1 LKGYDILIKAVA
13 KLPDRFKLV
22 IVGEAEKLRQDV
34 ERSLRELAKNLGV
47 EKRVVFAGNQSKVAE
62 CLTIADVVVSSNVRK
77 PEAFGRSMAEA
88 LAMGKPVVAKA
99 FGGALDV
106 VRSGIDGLLVAA
118 DGSKPYEDDFSQAIE
133 EVSKMKFSS
142 LREDALERFDFEKM
156 LDRSISVYKEL
167 AGNGE

>member
-1 LKGYDILIKAVA
+1 MEVRAVTKYVRISPQKAT
-13 KLPDRFKLV
+13 DFSR
-22 IVGEAEKLRQDV
+22 
-34 ERSLRELAKNLGV
+34 
-47 EKRVVFAGNQSKVAE
+47 
-62 CLTIADVVVSSNVRK
+62 TIQGK
-77 PEAFGRSMAEA
+77 PVAEA
-88 LAMGKPVVAKA
+88 LAMDKPVVAKA

-156 LDRSISVYKEL
+156 LERSISVYKEL